1 MYVHILYT
9 CQLHNSF
16 VIGFCFALGT
26 YLQSF
31 RILCFGKTVNLN
43 SDESALIS
51 NLGEEGTP
59 MFDPRLLLCLK
70 KIDYDGDDGDGG
82 DSDHLTIKIV
92 LKPG

>member
-1 MYVHILYT
+1 M
-9 CQLHNSF
+9 
-16 VIGFCFALGT
+16 GFPLLWVLICL
-26 YLQSF
+26 SE
-31 RILCFGKTVNLN
+31 LCFGKTVNLN

>member
-1 MYVHILYT
+1 
-9 CQLHNSF
+9 
-16 VIGFCFALGT
+16 
-26 YLQSF
+26 
-31 RILCFGKTVNLN
+31 
-43 SDESALIS
+43 
-51 NLGEEGTP
+51 